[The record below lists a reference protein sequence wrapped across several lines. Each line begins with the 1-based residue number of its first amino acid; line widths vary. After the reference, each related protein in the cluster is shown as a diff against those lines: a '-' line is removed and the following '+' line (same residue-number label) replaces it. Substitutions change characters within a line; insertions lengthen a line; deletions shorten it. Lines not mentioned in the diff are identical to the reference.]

1 LSSIYNDKEI
11 EKEIQN
17 LNNNELSEV
26 LKNLTHG
33 VPIATPVFDGAS
45 VEDVTSMLK
54 FSGLPE
60 SGQTTCLTE
69 EQVKNLIE
77 K

>member
-33 VPIATPVFDGAS
+33 VPIATPFLMELALK
-45 VEDVTSMLK
+45 ML
-54 FSGLPE
+54 
-60 SGQTTCLTE
+60 
-69 EQVKNLIE
+69 QVC
-77 K
+77 